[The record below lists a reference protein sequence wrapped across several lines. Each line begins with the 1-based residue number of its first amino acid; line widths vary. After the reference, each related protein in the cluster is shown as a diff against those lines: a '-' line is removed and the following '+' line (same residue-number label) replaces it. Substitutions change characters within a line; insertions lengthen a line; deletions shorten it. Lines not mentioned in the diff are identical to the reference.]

1 MSEFPGN
8 FRNFVPRA
16 GGAVAKPGVF
26 ASVRLFLCAVGFAF
40 LTMPT
45 FSFADSR
52 TGSAGAQASIDF
64 CIIIPAII
72 RITTVTQPERLVI
85 EDRHISQG
93 FIDLDAATAVKITIN
108 HRDGY
113 LLSARYD
120 AQLLSAIEVRVSSH
134 NLATSA
140 GAGSMRVASGLATD
154 KLLPISYRLYLAPG
168 ARAGDYRWPV
178 TLAFSLAFT

>member
-1 MSEFPGN
+1 MPGHSESRPGHST
-8 FRNFVPRA
+8 A
-16 GGAVAKPGVF
+16 A
-26 ASVRLFLCAVGFAF
+26 ASL
-40 LTMPT
+40 
-45 FSFADSR
+45 
-52 TGSAGAQASIDF
+52 DF
-64 CIIIPAII
+64 CVIIPAII

-93 FIDLDAATAVKITIN
+93 FIDLDAATAVKISIN

-154 KLLPISYRLYLAPG
+154 KLVPISYRLYLAPG
-168 ARAGDYRWPV
+168 ALAGDYCWPV
-178 TLAFSLAFT
+178 ALAFSLALT